1 MWALNHGWGGTHTL
15 LEERGLEFRAASRA
29 IDRDRRRH
37 RDGGVVALVQVER
50 VALGLEERAILKAAC
65 RCEKLWVERQLA
77 ASDAGEEQQQR
88 QEHRE
93 DRMWMTGRDHPAR
106 ATLSAPKQ
114 RWNGAPR
121 LSENSIQV
129 D

>member
-1 MWALNHGWGGTHTL
+1 

-37 RDGGVVALVQVER
+37 RDGGVVAVVQVER
-50 VALGLEERAILKAAC
+50 VALGLEERAVLEAAC

-77 ASDAGEEQQQR
+77 VNDAGEEQQQR

-93 DRMWMTGRDHPAR
+93 GRLWMTGRDHPAR
-106 ATLSAPKQ
+106 ATLSVAKG
-114 RWNGAPR
+114 RWNEAPR
-121 LSENSIQV
+121 YEKSI
-129 D
+129 

>member
-1 MWALNHGWGGTHTL
+1 M
-15 LEERGLEFRAASRA
+15 EERGLEFRAARCA
-29 IDRDRRRH
+29 VDRDRRRH

-77 ASDAGEEQQQR
+77 ANDAGEEQQQR

-93 DRMWMTGRDHPAR
+93 GRLWMTGRDHPAR
-106 ATLSAPKQ
+106 ATLGVPKQ

-121 LSENSIQV
+121 LSEKSIWV